1 MVGGPRVH
9 NRLEGSSTPLTIPPP
24 TLSPPALQ
32 HSQEGLGSWS
42 RRVGGKRQEGGK
54 VSGLLGGLDNW
65 MEVLS
70 TVGGSEGRSWR
81 MGWRAG
87 GERGR
92 LAFWLLQCM
101 IETSGAKT
109 SRIV

>member
-9 NRLEGSSTPLTIPPP
+9 NRLEGSSTPLTIPSP

-65 MEVLS
+65 MEVQDRRVV
-70 TVGGSEGRSWR
+70 VGGW
-81 MGWRAG
+81 AG
-87 GERGR
+87 GRGGEGPFSF
-92 LAFWLLQCM
+92 LAAAMQD
-101 IETSGAKT
+101 
-109 SRIV
+109 